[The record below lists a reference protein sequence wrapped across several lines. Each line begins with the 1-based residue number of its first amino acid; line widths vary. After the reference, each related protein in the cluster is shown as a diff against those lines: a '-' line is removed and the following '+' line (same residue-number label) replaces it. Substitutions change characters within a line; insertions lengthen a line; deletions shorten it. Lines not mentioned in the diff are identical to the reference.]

1 MVSRLVRYDKTKQR
15 PLQKKQKEADRM
27 EIGKII
33 RKYRKEKNL
42 TQEEMAGRLG
52 VTAPAVNKWENGN
65 SFPDITLLAPI
76 ARLLDITPDTL
87 LSFQKELTPEEVDHM
102 IRELDRILREQG
114 YEEGIEQAKT
124 WLKQYPGSAGLY
136 WQIGV
141 LLDARRIWENRP
153 ETDDQD
159 DLIIQ
164 CYQEAFRSGDEEARR
179 GAADAMFSL
188 CMRREEYEEAQKY
201 LDYFSKENPERKRKQ
216 AEVYRRTGRREE
228 AARTYEEL
236 LFSYAQMTGAAL
248 HGLYQLALEEKDL
261 KRARRLV
268 EKLSEAARCFEMG
281 RYYEISSGL
290 ELAVMEEDEEAAVT
304 IMEELMACVEQ
315 LGSFRESFLY
325 SHMDFKERKPEFL
338 AKLKEELK
346 QSFRDETAYGF
357 LRDNLRWRE
366 LVK

>member
-1 MVSRLVRYDKTKQR
+1 
-15 PLQKKQKEADRM
+15 M
-27 EIGKII
+27 EIGEVI

-65 SFPDITLLAPI
+65 SLPDIALLAPI
-76 ARLLDITPDTL
+76 ARLLGITVDTL
-87 LSFQKELTPEEVDHM
+87 LSFQKELTPDEVGHM
-102 IRELDRILREQG
+102 IRELDRIFQEQS
-114 YEEGIEQAKT
+114 YEEGVEQAKT
-124 WLKQYPGSAGLY
+124 WLRQYPGSGGLH
-136 WQIGV
+136 WQIGL
-141 LLDARRIWENRP
+141 LLDARRVLENHP
-153 ETDDQD
+153 ETEDQD
-159 DLIIQ
+159 DLIVQ

-216 AEVYRRTGRREE
+216 AEVYRRTGRMEE
-228 AARTYEEL
+228 AAKTYEEL
-236 LFSYAQMTGAAL
+236 LFSYAQMTGATL

-261 KRARRLV
+261 KRAGKFV
-268 EKLSEAARCFEMG
+268 EKLSEAARFYEMG
-281 RYYEISSGL
+281 RYYEVSSGL
-290 ELAVMEEDEEAAVT
+290 DLAVMEQDEETTVT
-304 IMEELMACVEQ
+304 IMEELLDCVEQ

-338 AKLKEELK
+338 AQLKEELK
-346 QSFRDETAYGF
+346 QSFRDETTYGF
-357 LRDNLRWRE
+357 LKDNLRWQE